1 MVPIIRSRR
10 QLLGERGNYPAGT
23 QQISERSQRCGGVG
37 LRLFDGLQVRP
48 RSWDQT
54 ASPIWQ
60 DQDELK
66 YAVTMHPAQQR
77 QGLAFERVPHQYDLD
92 RRRKAIEV
100 GSVAM
105 VRSTLFHTISCY
117 ARYDGTPT
125 SGGSYCMWN
134 AG

>member
-10 QLLGERGNYPAGT
+10 QLLRQRGNYPAGT
-23 QQISERSQRCGGVG
+23 QQISERSQRCSGKG
-37 LRLFDGLQVRP
+37 LRLFDGLQIRP

-77 QGLAFERVPHQYDLD
+77 QGSAFERMPLQYDLD

-105 VRSTLFHTISCY
+105 VRSTTS
-117 ARYDGTPT
+117 RTTPFST
-125 SGGSYCMWN
+125 NWPRTQS
-134 AG
+134 